1 MQTKIQKIAVGGGRF
16 EMRKVMA
23 AVKTE
28 LGRES
33 VERAAREEGEEG
45 REGSKAAREEGEGA
59 GSRMSSAGVFASE
72 GVQGKLQISV
82 RNEPKPLQISVRN
95 DLGAEGGVKRS
106 SGGAEEEVRKPRK
119 RLAMYRTLADGTVE
133 KEYIGYDDP
142 ILARVPIRRG
152 REEEA
157 PRVQATKVNI
167 AKDKTGSNFQ
177 VVRPSK
183 SLEKATSSLTLAEKA
198 REVRSRGEGGGSRGE
213 GFQTLASRAQKR
225 RSDTSPEE
233 RAGAGSE
240 RRERKERSPGGERPV
255 FARLGPKY

>member
-33 VERAAREEGEEG
+33 VERAAREEGREGAGSRDG
-45 REGSKAAREEGEGA
+45 REAREGAGSRAAMEEGEGA

-82 RNEPKPLQISVRN
+82 KNEQKPLQISVRN
-95 DLGAEGGVKRS
+95 DLVAEAGVKRS
-106 SGGAEEEVRKPRK
+106 LGGAEEEARKPRK

-142 ILARVPIRRG
+142 ILARC
-152 REEEA
+152 
-157 PRVQATKVNI
+157 
-167 AKDKTGSNFQ
+167 S
-177 VVRPSK
+177 VV
-183 SLEKATSSLTLAEKA
+183 
-198 REVRSRGEGGGSRGE
+198 
-213 GFQTLASRAQKR
+213 
-225 RSDTSPEE
+225 
-233 RAGAGSE
+233 
-240 RRERKERSPGGERPV
+240 
-255 FARLGPKY
+255 